1 MSTPDQIVTAVR
13 RAVIHL
19 STQGSRFARA
29 HGVNLTDIRALV
41 VLLDLQRAGEA
52 TTPGALGSGL
62 GLASASTTQV
72 IDRLEQRGLVLRERD
87 TYDRRRVSLQV
98 TGQAIESGVASFEPL
113 LQSVRDLAT
122 RRSAAD
128 QRVILSFLD
137 DLAALN
143 PNDE

>member
-41 VLLDLQRAGEA
+41 VLLDLQRDGEA

-72 IDRLEQRGLVLRERD
+72 IDRLEQRGLVVRERD
-87 TYDRRRVSLQV
+87 TSDRRRVSVHV
-98 TGQAIESGVASFEPL
+98 TDQAMESGVASFEPL
-113 LQSVRDLAT
+113 LQSVRDLAR

-128 QRVILSFLD
+128 QRVILAFLD
-137 DLAALN
+137 DLATLT